1 MEDLIE
7 KIGIN
12 TNSFPLSE
20 YRDKSFY
27 TMKTDALDRF
37 GTRIEKRFTLE
48 EIREMMLKAG
58 LKNISYRD
66 SAPYWCLLGYKEG
79 E

>member
-1 MEDLIE
+1 
-7 KIGIN
+7 
-12 TNSFPLSE
+12 
-20 YRDKSFY
+20 
-27 TMKTDALDRF
+27 
-37 GTRIEKRFTLE
+37 LE